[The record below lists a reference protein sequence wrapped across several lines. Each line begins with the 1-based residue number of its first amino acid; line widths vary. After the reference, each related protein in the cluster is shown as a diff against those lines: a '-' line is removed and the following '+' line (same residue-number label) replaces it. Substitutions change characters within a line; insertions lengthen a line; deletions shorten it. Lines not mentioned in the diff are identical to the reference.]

1 MPAPAFG
8 AILSGLAPIWGERS
22 IFIGVVE
29 EGVVLLGFG
38 YEFKKGRLVV

>member
-1 MPAPAFG
+1 MLHCFRLG
-8 AILSGLAPIWGERS
+8 TS

-29 EGVVLLGFG
+29 EGVALLGFG